1 MERRSTDEMLA
12 QVPLFAGLSKS
23 QLREISSLATRLDL
37 PAGRNLTTQG
47 ATGKEFIIVLE
58 GDVEVIVDGAVVA
71 TPTAGECYGE
81 IALLDSRPDPAW
93 IAARADSDHLKA
105 LGTRLGGRE
114 AIQALLINE
123 KQLWPA
129 VTQRERHLMRLPERV
144 HGHRDGADRRRRI
157 KGDDP
162 LGIVAQ
168 GDRHPVALLDPVV
181 AGHDRGE
188 MA

>member
-58 GDVEVIVDGAVVA
+58 GDVEVVVDGAVVA

-81 IALLDSRPDPAW
+81 IALLDSRPRTATVVATSDVIVDVIGRREFRELLTRQPP
-93 IAARADSDHLKA
+93 IGEHLRRTMAARLSANEE
-105 LGTRLGGRE
+105 RGG
-114 AIQALLINE
+114 
-123 KQLWPA
+123 
-129 VTQRERHLMRLPERV
+129 
-144 HGHRDGADRRRRI
+144 GA
-157 KGDDP
+157 
-162 LGIVAQ
+162 
-168 GDRHPVALLDPVV
+168 H
-181 AGHDRGE
+181 
-188 MA
+188 